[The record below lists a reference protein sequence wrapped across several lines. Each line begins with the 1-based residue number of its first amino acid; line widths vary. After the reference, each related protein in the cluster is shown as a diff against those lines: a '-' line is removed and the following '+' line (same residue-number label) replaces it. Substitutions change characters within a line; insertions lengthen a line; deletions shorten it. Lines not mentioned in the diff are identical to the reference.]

1 MTCSAAEDRQEDI
14 KSHCCNCARSSVCLK
29 IDSKILDEAAVVQM
43 LQPKLTKSFDEY
55 LDNILFLRY
64 SLRNLKSASRVDT
77 VSDVYRYERL
87 KANKRESR
95 WCGVGRRVLPSA
107 L

>member
-1 MTCSAAEDRQEDI
+1 MTCNAAEDRQEDI
-14 KSHCCNCARSSVCLK
+14 KSHCCSCAHSSVCLK
-29 IDSKILDEAAVVQM
+29 IDSKILDEAVVVQM

-64 SLRNLKSASRVDT
+64 SLRNLESASRVDT
-77 VSDVYRYERL
+77 VSDVYRSERL